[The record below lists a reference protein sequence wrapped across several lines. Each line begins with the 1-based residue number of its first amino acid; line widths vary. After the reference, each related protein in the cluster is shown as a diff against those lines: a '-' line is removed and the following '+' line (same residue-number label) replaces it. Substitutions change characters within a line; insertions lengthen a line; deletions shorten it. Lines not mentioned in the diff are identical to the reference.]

1 MIYIASPYTHKNK
14 KVMQQRYEEV
24 VALCA
29 YLAKEGHSVYSPIAH
44 WHPIALLHDLPRDK
58 AWWKVVDEDMI
69 VIAKQLWVLM
79 LDGWRASKG
88 IAREILFAKNNAIRV
103 KYIQIRE
110 GDYKCIT

>member
-44 WHPIALLHDLPRDK
+44 WHLIAEKYDLPKDD
-58 AWWKVVDEDMI
+58 AWWRILDEDMI
-69 VIAKQLWVLM
+69 IVAKQLWVLM
-79 LDGWRASKG
+79 LEGWRTSRGVK
-88 IAREILFAKNNAIRV
+88 REILFAKNNTIRV
-103 KYIQIRE
+103 KYIQIRK
-110 GDYKCIT
+110 GGYKCIT